1 MIHVYVCVQ
10 EARLAECEK
19 MLVAIDLATGLNDG
33 SIVVHAVGNCY
44 SLLAP
49 VIFHQIAYHPVVQV
63 HKFSVGPNIISK
75 RATFLKKNIYIK
87 VSNNVCLC
95 LYLSFDIQVLKKCLI
110 ALENN
115 SSHLKRT
122 MCTEPTMNMIASI
135 TYYLS
140 KVCQHLSC
148 LYCPVDLVT
157 VMLGMLMPL
166 LFHLFKYSML
176 MKETH

>member
-1 MIHVYVCVQ
+1 MTRVCVCVQ

-33 SIVVHAVGNCY
+33 STVVRAVGNCY

-49 VIFHQIAYHPVVQV
+49 VIFHQIAYYPVVQV
-63 HKFSVGPNIISK
+63 HKFSVGPNNIPQIGH
-75 RATFLKKNIYIK
+75 FLKNIYISQYKK

-140 KVCQHLSC
+140 KVCRC
-148 LYCPVDLVT
+148 YIGNT
-157 VMLGMLMPL
+157 I
-166 LFHLFKYSML
+166 
-176 MKETH
+176 